1 MPRLLKGNPLDAPE
15 DRRHA
20 PPDRHAETIGL
31 VENNKNNVG
40 RVLENPVVN
49 RRSPPL
55 DAPAT

>member
-49 RRSPPL
+49 RRPVL
-55 DAPAT
+55 